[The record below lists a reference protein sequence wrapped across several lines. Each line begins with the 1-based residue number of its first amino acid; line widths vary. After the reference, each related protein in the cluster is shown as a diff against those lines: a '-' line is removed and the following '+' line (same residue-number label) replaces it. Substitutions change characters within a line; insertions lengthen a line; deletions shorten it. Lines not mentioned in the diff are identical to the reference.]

1 MDEYVVTT
9 NGIDAWPTKRIRFRS
24 LKLSKS
30 WKITIVRRFV
40 ATNFKDNFA
49 RKYRETFFW
58 EKVLASYLSLLL
70 FVLLYYLWKT
80 LFNTDLYLIWTNEK
94 NKIPKYAIFEMNMLL
109 HSWNDVTF
117 PLLIVYFF
125 FENMKLEGTLEI
137 SYWKPT
143 VNITNSIRIIPI
155 PSSLR

>member
-49 RKYRETFFW
+49 RKYRDIFLGKSTCKLFI
-58 EKVLASYLSLLL
+58 VIVICIIVL
-70 FVLLYYLWKT
+70 FVKNIIQYGSLSNLNEWKEQ
-80 LFNTDLYLIWTNEK
+80 DSEICYIRNERVITFLK
-94 NKIPKYAIFEMNMLL
+94 RF
-109 HSWNDVTF
+109 TF